1 MLNNTTA
8 LDVAASWAVFAQ
20 TNFRQIPNSWL
31 FRELN
36 RLCINAL
43 RRWHGRGYEVNRTT
57 WRIKM
62 HQMAFPLK
70 LGSARLN
77 PVQKRTVED
86 EDLQIVADLVCE
98 GLSEGLYKDIVPG
111 RRRSDVLRFL
121 RHLVTKSEIKSDERS
136 EKHSRRRTAAL
147 FVYSVQ
153 GAVVGFSVLG
163 QVLSKSIEGRLF
175 FPHDPDYAGGTD
187 ADHLPMIPG
196 DGFNPDPDHS
206 DKLPRQKPALGEP
219 DRTGIENA
227 VELLM
232 LGVVPRYREL
242 RFGAFILDSLTKAV
256 SGLEFNLIVRCPSD
270 NQLLFAMLMMRGFFA
285 VSRYCRGRILLFSA
299 SPPHQ

>member
-1 MLNNTTA
+1 
-8 LDVAASWAVFAQ
+8 
-20 TNFRQIPNSWL
+20 
-31 FRELN
+31 
-36 RLCINAL
+36 
-43 RRWHGRGYEVNRTT
+43 
-57 WRIKM
+57 M

-70 LGSARLN
+70 LGSAGLN
-77 PVQKRTVED
+77 PVQKRTIED

-98 GLSEGLYKDIVPG
+98 GLIEGIYKDMIPG
-111 RRRSDVLRFL
+111 RKRSEVLGFL
-121 RHLVTKSEIKSDERS
+121 RHLVTRCEIRYDERS
-136 EKHSRRRTAAL
+136 EKHSRRQTAAL

-163 QVLSKSIEGRLF
+163 QVISKSIEGRLF

-206 DKLPRQKPALGEP
+206 DKLPRPKPALSEP
-219 DRTGIENA
+219 DQAGIENA

-242 RFGAFILDSLTKAV
+242 RFGAFILDSLIKAV
-256 SGLEFNLIVRCPSD
+256 SGQGFNLIVRCPSD
-270 NQLLFAMLMMRGFFA
+270 SQLLFAMLIVRGFVV
-285 VSRYCRGRILLFSA
+285 VSRYGRGRILCLLTKTHAEEAGSENSA
-299 SPPHQ
+299 TGNSKDDLVQVSDRQNSQSTRHGWPTA